1 METLLHERTTNQ
13 PRSVHSGRGGKSIAH
28 DGWEA
33 KSPMVSGLHHV
44 PAILAHHAAPAV
56 GSTPRQY
63 GVVLRT
69 AGYPPPVWRGTVSSA
84 QHPCAALE
92 RLVHSRFVIPE

>member
-1 METLLHERTTNQ
+1 METLLRDRTTNQ

-33 KSPMVSGLHHV
+33 KPPLTNRLHRIA
-44 PAILAHHAAPAV
+44 AILAYDAAPAA

-63 GVVLRT
+63 GGVLRT
-69 AGYPPPVWRGTVSSA
+69 AGYPPILAGDR
-84 QHPCAALE
+84 
-92 RLVHSRFVIPE
+92 